1 MLDPSQ
7 VRRFESQGFLLVPGL
22 LDPKAELAALG
33 AAYQDLIE
41 TLAAIYFA
49 EAEVSLPAGFR
60 SLPLGERFAL
70 MQGASGGDAVEHLD
84 PVVSAFERVHRR
96 RADLPSTQIPELFWL
111 MRAEPLLSAL
121 ESLLGPEIEA
131 SPIHHLN
138 FKLAPSQLALSR
150 ETARRLGHP
159 DPAERSYYA
168 FNVGDT
174 IWHRDAAYGLSDS
187 FDSRIVVAWIPMT
200 ETGAERGSLAV
211 IPGSHQERSAPPPPD
226 AELRARRVEIA
237 ARPGDVVFFHNWLL
251 HGSTPNQT
259 GAEIRWVFNFRYLPR
274 GQAAGRPYLPS
285 VLVRSRSQPERELR
299 NPVLWSVLWQ
309 RALDHLAQPA
319 SPTPQRARLER
330 AQAITR
336 DWQQRLPDEAAWLR
350 LVPGAETDPRSHRRR
365 RALRLRRALRELIAA
380 WRS

>member
-1 MLDPSQ
+1 LLDPSQ
-7 VRRFESQGFLLVPGL
+7 ARQFESQGFLLAPGL
-22 LDPKAELAALG
+22 LDPKAELAALA
-33 AAYQDLIE
+33 AAYPDLIE

-49 EAEVSLPAGFR
+49 EAEVPLPAGFR
-60 SLPLGERFAL
+60 ERPLGERFAL
-70 MQGASGGDAVEHLD
+70 MQGASGGEAVEHLD
-84 PVVSAFERVHRR
+84 PVVSAFDPTHRR
-96 RADLPSTQIPELFWL
+96 RADLPSAQIPQLFQL

-138 FKLAPSQLALSR
+138 FKLAPSQQALSR
-150 ETARRLGHP
+150 ETARRLGRP
-159 DPAERSYYA
+159 DPAGRSYHA

-174 IWHRDAAYGLSDS
+174 IWHRDASYGLPDAY
-187 FDSRIVVAWIPMT
+187 DSRIVVVWIPMT
-200 ETGAERGSLAV
+200 EAGGGRGSLAV
-211 IPGSHQERSAPPPPD
+211 IPGSHHERGETPLPAGALRERS
-226 AELRARRVEIA
+226 VEIA

-259 GAEIRWVFNFRYLPR
+259 ASEIRWVFNFRYLPR

-285 VLVRSRSQPERELR
+285 ALVRSRSQPERELR
-299 NPVLWSVLWQ
+299 NPVLWSAIWQ

-330 AQAITR
+330 AQAITWEWR
-336 DWQQRLPDEAAWLR
+336 RRFPDQAAWLR
-350 LVPGAETDPRSHRRR
+350 LVPGAEPEPRTRRRR

>member
-7 VRRFESQGFLLVPGL
+7 IRRFESQGFLLAPGL
-22 LDPKAELAALG
+22 LDPKGELAALEV
-33 AAYQDLIE
+33 AYQDLIE

-49 EAEVSLPAGFR
+49 EAELPLPAGFR
-60 SLPLGERFAL
+60 ERPLGERIAL
-70 MQGASGGDAVEHLD
+70 MQGASGGVAVEHLD
-84 PVVSAFERVHRR
+84 PVVTAFDRLHRR
-96 RADLPSTQIPELFWL
+96 RADLPSAQIPELFQL

-138 FKLAPSQLALSR
+138 FKLARAQQALSS
-150 ETARRLGHP
+150 ETARRAGRP
-159 DPAERSYYA
+159 DPAERAYYA

-174 IWHRDAAYGLSDS
+174 LWHRDASYALPDAY
-187 FDSRIVVAWIPMT
+187 DSRIVVVWIPIT
-200 ETGAERGSLAV
+200 EAGAERGSLAV
-211 IPGSHQERSAPPPPD
+211 IPGSHQDRSAQPPPD
-226 AELRARRVEIA
+226 AELRARSVEIS

-251 HGSTPNQT
+251 HGSTSNQT
-259 GAEIRWVFNFRYLPR
+259 ASEIRWVFNFRYLSR
-274 GQAAGRPYLPS
+274 GQATGRPYLPS

-299 NPVLWSVLWQ
+299 NPVLWAAIWQ

-319 SPTPQRARLER
+319 SPTPQLARLER

-336 DWQQRLPDEAAWLR
+336 EWQQRFPDEAAWLR
-350 LVPGAETDPRSHRRR
+350 LVPGAAPGPRTRRRR

>member
-1 MLDPSQ
+1 
-7 VRRFESQGFLLVPGL
+7 
-22 LDPKAELAALG
+22 
-33 AAYQDLIE
+33 
-41 TLAAIYFA
+41 
-49 EAEVSLPAGFR
+49 
-60 SLPLGERFAL
+60 
-70 MQGASGGDAVEHLD
+70 
-84 PVVSAFERVHRR
+84 VSAFDRLHRR
-96 RADLPSTQIPELFWL
+96 RADLPTAQIPELFRL
-111 MRAEPLLSAL
+111 MRAEPLLAAL

-138 FKLAPSQLALSR
+138 FKLTRTQRALTS
-150 ETARRLGHP
+150 ETAGRLGRR

-174 IWHRDAAYGLSDS
+174 TWHRDGGYALPDS
-187 FDSRIVVAWIPMT
+187 YDSRIVVAWIPMM
-200 ETGAERGSLAV
+200 EAGGERGSLAV
-211 IPGSHQERSAPPPPD
+211 IPGSHQGRGAPPPP
-226 AELRARRVEIA
+226 AELRERSIEIA

-259 GAEIRWVFNFRYLPR
+259 ASEVRWVFNFRYLPR

-285 VLVRSRSQPERELR
+285 VLLRSRSQPERELR
-299 NPVLWSVLWQ
+299 NPVLWSAIWQ

-319 SPTPQRARLER
+319 SPVPQRARLER

-336 DWQQRLPDEAAWLR
+336 EWQQRFPDEAAWLR
-350 LVPGAETDPRSHRRR
+350 LMPGAGMAARTHRRR